1 MKVER
6 FYKQQTAMIRHTD
19 GYYYEDGNEREKFP
33 FFEFIGTV
41 IVVSLVLWLLSS
53 CSTKKVSVDIER
65 TDSAAMVQKERT
77 DSVAVRTV
85 YKDRFVDHY
94 VNNLIMVSPNGDT
107 LREKTFERL
116 EITSNT
122 YQHDSIVRLQAQVD
136 SLTRLKKQYLC
147 KTVERKLSWWEQ
159 TKIDTYE
166 FVLIALLACIVVIV
180 GYIFYRVKK

>member
-1 MKVER
+1 
-6 FYKQQTAMIRHTD
+6 MIRHTD

-41 IVVSLVLWLLSS
+41 IVVSLALWLLSS
-53 CSTKKVSVDIER
+53 CSTKKVSVDMER

-147 KTVERKLSWWEQ
+147 KTVERKLGWWEQ